1 MRWIIDRFSPSYGD
15 IPTTESEQIV
25 RTFHRFPDLP
35 TELRLQIW
43 EYYFNVPRIHVLY
56 QGASK
61 SSRAAEETPVAY
73 ADLTA
78 RTNHNIPASLRF
90 AAAAINHEAL
100 EVFRKTF
107 ELVHMDFMSLPSKH
121 VKDLFDDKLRGLVDP
136 EDPDRRHL
144 SITNEVL
151 RSRPDLAEFVRNPG
165 AKPRDMVLPGIH
177 MNWESDLL
185 YLTDGADVNCEMLRR
200 ACNGPIANKLR
211 RVAILIHDSCKY
223 EGWRRFYGP
232 SVDFPKPSTTPT
244 EVTLVVRLGNPSPS
258 GHATV
263 ARDEFGFV
271 PYDSVIQGQKNDNWE
286 WMQNMKL
293 IERRFVYVAQ
303 VLREAFPDLEDHK
316 IKVCV
321 HFVLLTVT
329 IVIPDDSANPAVHTP
344 NGLIPGFA
352 MVDHSPL
359 EAVI

>member
-1 MRWIIDRFSPSYGD
+1 MAMRWLMDRFSPTDGNV
-15 IPTTESEQIV
+15 PTTEPDQTV
-25 RTFHRFPDLP
+25 TTFHRFPDLP

-43 EYYFNVPRIHVLY
+43 EYYFDVPRIHVLY

-61 SSRAAEETPVAY
+61 SQRVVEETPVAY

-90 AAAAINHEAL
+90 SAAAINHEAL

-107 ELVHMDFMSLPSKH
+107 DFVHMNFMGLPSKH
-121 VKDLFDDKLRGLVDP
+121 VKDLFDKFRGLIDP
-136 EDPDRRHL
+136 EDPDRRL
-144 SITNEVL
+144 SITSEVL
-151 RSRPDLAEFVRNPG
+151 QSRPDLAEFIRNPG
-165 AKPRDMVLPGIH
+165 GKPRDMVMPGIH
-177 MNWESDLL
+177 INWKNDLL

-200 ACNGPIANKLR
+200 ACNGPIASKLQ

-244 EVTLVVRLGNPSPS
+244 EVTLVVRLSDLNST

-263 ARDEFGFV
+263 ERDEFGFA
-271 PYDSVIQGQKNDNWE
+271 PYDSVIQGQKTDSWE

-293 IERRFVYVAQ
+293 IERRFVYVTQ

-316 IKVCV
+316 IKWV
-321 HFVLLTVT
+321 
-329 IVIPDDSANPAVHTP
+329 
-344 NGLIPGFA
+344 
-352 MVDHSPL
+352 VDIDYTHHKAETQYSRN
-359 EAVI
+359 IR